1 MRAGFFPQQIYRF
14 AECVL
19 IQKGGRVLSFHHA
32 RDVFAEMLDSVSAEE
47 EPEKHQL
54 YQGLTLLA
62 EGFEYD
68 FNMIKNRLQQLEIEM
83 RKLEAKS

>member
-1 MRAGFFPQQIYRF
+1 VR
-14 AECVL
+14 VL
-19 IQKGGRVLSFHHA
+19 IQKGGKVLSFHHA
-32 RDVFAEMLDSVSAEE
+32 REVFAEMLDSVNVEE
-47 EPEKHQL
+47 EPEKHRL

-83 RKLEAKS
+83 RKIEAKK

>member
-1 MRAGFFPQQIYRF
+1 MRVVIH
-14 AECVL
+14 
-19 IQKGGRVLSFHHA
+19 KGGRILSFHHA
-32 RDVFAEMLDSVSAEE
+32 REVFAEMLDSVSAEE

-68 FNMIKNRLQQLEIEM
+68 FNMLKNRLQQLEIEM
-83 RKLEAKS
+83 RKHGAGS

>member
-1 MRAGFFPQQIYRF
+1 
-14 AECVL
+14 
-19 IQKGGRVLSFHHA
+19 
-32 RDVFAEMLDSVSAEE
+32 MLDSVSEEE

-54 YQGLTLLA
+54 YRGLMLLS

-83 RKLEAKS
+83 RKLDAKN

>member
-1 MRAGFFPQQIYRF
+1 
-14 AECVL
+14 
-19 IQKGGRVLSFHHA
+19 
-32 RDVFAEMLDSVSAEE
+32 MLDSVNAEE
-47 EPEKHQL
+47 EAEKHKL
-54 YQGLTLLA
+54 YQGLVLLA

>member
-1 MRAGFFPQQIYRF
+1 
-14 AECVL
+14 
-19 IQKGGRVLSFHHA
+19 
-32 RDVFAEMLDSVSAEE
+32 MLGSVNAEE

-68 FNMIKNRLQQLEIEM
+68 FNMLKNRLQQLEIEM
-83 RKLEAKS
+83 RRLKGKS

>member
-1 MRAGFFPQQIYRF
+1 M
-14 AECVL
+14 
-19 IQKGGRVLSFHHA
+19 SFHHA
-32 RDVFAEMLDSVSAEE
+32 REVFVEMLDSVSEEE

-54 YQGLTLLA
+54 YRGLMLLA

-83 RKLEAKS
+83 RKLDAKNQVAGGS